1 MFPMI
6 HVENCLYG
14 FIGLTRKKGPHI
26 TDHFLGMA
34 ACFTVGKNA
43 RRKGWLNYVLKISR
57 LS

>member
-1 MFPMI
+1 MI